1 MVKQICETLH
11 AEQSMLD
18 ITPKLEQKV
27 HKMLLAT
34 ERKVPNFWE
43 IDTTDSF
50 YVPVDDG
57 EIRVYHFKPNNP
69 ISKRPLVFIP
79 GWGGTEIGFMDFYE
93 VIHDKVEC
101 YYIETREKR
110 SSRLDRKRAKID
122 MSQKAKDI
130 QDVINYLEFGKKD
143 FVLYGTC
150 WGGSIILQGL
160 IDEVIDAPTIV
171 TNDPMHTL
179 WFPKW
184 FLRFVS
190 PILPVFV
197 VELIRSIVKR
207 IQLCGMKEEV
217 QRKRAEIFADNAE
230 IWKWKRAADSV
241 KDFELFGKVSDI
253 TKEVFVTN
261 GTTDK
266 IHNQLDYPKIAAEL
280 PNGRFIYMKTDESRR
295 ERLMGFVSL
304 EFCKVNKKDGIPLS
318 LAVFERY
325 LHRNK

>member
-1 MVKQICETLH
+1 MVKQVYETLQ
-11 AEQSMLD
+11 AEQSIFD
-18 ITPKLEQKV
+18 ITPELEQRVNKI
-27 HKMLLAT
+27 LAAT

-43 IDTTDSF
+43 IDTTKSL

-57 EIRVYHFKPNNP
+57 EIRVYHFKPSNP
-69 ISKRPLVFIP
+69 ISKRPLVFVP

-93 VIHDKVEC
+93 VIHDKIEC
-101 YYIETREKR
+101 YYVETREKR
-110 SSRLDRKRAKID
+110 SSRLDRKRAKMD
-122 MSQKAKDI
+122 MSQKAKDV
-130 QDVINYLEFGKKD
+130 QDVIDYLELGKND

-150 WGGSIILQGL
+150 WGGAIILQGL
-160 IDEVIDAPTIV
+160 IDGVIEAPTII

-207 IQLCGMKEEV
+207 IQLRGMKEEV
-217 QRKRAEIFADNAE
+217 QRRRAETFADNAE
-230 IWKWKRAADSV
+230 IWKWKRAADTV
-241 KDFELFGKVSDI
+241 KNFELFGKVSGI

-261 GTTDK
+261 GTEDK
-266 IHNQLDYPKIAAEL
+266 IHNQSDYPKIAAEL

-295 ERLMGFVSL
+295 ERLMGLVSL
-304 EFCKVNKKDGIPLS
+304 EFCKISKNDGIPPS
-318 LAVFERY
+318 LAEFERS

>member
-1 MVKQICETLH
+1 
-11 AEQSMLD
+11 MLD
-18 ITPKLEQKV
+18 ITPELEQKI
-27 HKMLLAT
+27 HEMLITT

-43 IDTTDSF
+43 IDTTESL

-57 EIRVYHFKPNNP
+57 KIRVYHFKPNNP
-69 ISKRPLVFIP
+69 ISIRPLVFIP
-79 GWGGTEIGFMDFYE
+79 GWGGTEEGFMDFYE

-101 YYIETREKR
+101 YYVETREKR
-110 SSRLDRKRAKID
+110 SSRLDRKRAKMD
-122 MSQKAKDI
+122 MSQKARDI
-130 QDVINYLEFGKKD
+130 RDVINYLELDKKD

-150 WGGSIILQGL
+150 WGGAIVLQGL
-160 IDEVIDAPTIV
+160 IDGVINAPTII

-197 VELIRSIVKR
+197 VELIKSIVKR
-207 IQLCGMKEEV
+207 IQLRGMKEEV
-217 QRKRAEIFADNAE
+217 QKRRAETFADNAE

-241 KDFELFGKVSDI
+241 KDFELFGNVSGI

-261 GTTDK
+261 GTKDK
-266 IHNQLDYPKIAAEL
+266 IHDQITYPQIAAEL

-295 ERLMGFVSL
+295 ERLMGLVTL
-304 EFCKVNKKDGIPLS
+304 EFSKITKTDGTPPSLRDFEKKLHHS
-318 LAVFERY
+318 L
-325 LHRNK
+325 